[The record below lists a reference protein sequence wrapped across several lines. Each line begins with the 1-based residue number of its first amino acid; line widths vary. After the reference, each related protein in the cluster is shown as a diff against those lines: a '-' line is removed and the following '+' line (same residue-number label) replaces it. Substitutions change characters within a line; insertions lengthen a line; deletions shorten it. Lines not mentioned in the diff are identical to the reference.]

1 MKQLSSLNLR
11 DKIKFGTIFGK
22 PIVWIVADKN
32 HAEYPAN
39 SLTFVSEKI
48 LKAISYDVSEEA
60 SGTFSLGR
68 SRYLLSNVRQWLNSS
83 AGAGQWYTAQH
94 ATDKPPT
101 AAYTYEGKNA
111 YANEAAFLAGF
122 TEKERNAILPTTIT
136 AMSSRFEGLSTDRM
150 TDKVFLLS
158 FMELGG
164 TAEEGMDQSGS
175 PLRLFTGNMNNE
187 ASCTPEAK
195 SNYQATNMASGPSNA
210 YWTRSAILNPSSN
223 GARVALVG
231 STGHVGGLSDSA
243 YNPRFGLRPAIN
255 LSASMYVSDNPDSDG
270 CYTIV
275 YNSPPTAPTYA
286 AYPNT
291 LHGGQSFAITWSG
304 ASDPDNNL
312 SGYRL
317 QRSVNGGTWSQVY
330 AGAAASYTDNLAF
343 GTANT
348 VAYRVQVYDSGGLSS
363 GWKTGSTANVIN
375 NRAPGMPGAI
385 TLPGTINGGQKFTV
399 SWGAATDADGN
410 LSGYYCE
417 RSTNGGSS
425 WTRIYQGSATSA
437 SDTLAFGS
445 AASVLYR
452 VQAYDAHSAV
462 SGWRTSASKTVV
474 NNRAPNAPGTITVPV
489 SVVGGKTLTVTW
501 AAASDPDGN
510 LSGYK
515 LERSAAG
522 GAWTQVYAGN
532 ALSFNDA
539 ITKGWATVAY
549 RVRAYDAYNAHSGY
563 TTSQTRTVDNNTA
576 PTITCS
582 VSGNLG
588 TKTDGFSVTY
598 TVADAEKDKVTVVE
612 AMDGVQKRSYTAAL
626 GATNT
631 FAVTGD
637 YFMKLLNGPHTM
649 KITAADPGGKS
660 TSVTLTFTKA
670 VHACS
675 VTLAQPMETDALV
688 KRAVMNVVRS
698 IPADAQF
705 LVEVTNNAFD
715 ASPAWEDATQ
725 FVKAGINYVF
735 NNKQAAAGKSGYN
748 FRITASRA
756 NGGQGGYISS
766 IGGALE

>member
-1 MKQLSSLNLR
+1 MALTQLGAKAIGSSIKIKVGGTYYNFIVAHHGKPSAIYDNSFNDGTILFMNNLYACMCWHSNTDFNDYANSDIHKYLNSNFLNLVDSNIQSVIKNVKIPYR
-11 DKIKFGTIFGK
+11 PGGATYDKTISSGANGLQCKVFLMAGYEVGWDSSRAGDNK
-22 PIVWIVADKN
+22 NGATINYPEDGAIFNYFIPGAAETAKQRRVAYWN
-32 HAEYPAN
+32 GNAN
-39 SLTFVSEKI
+39 EWWL
-48 LKAISYDVSEEA
+48 
-60 SGTFSLGR
+60 R
-68 SRYLLSNVRQWLNSS
+68 SPWLNSTTKVLYS
-83 AGAGQWYTAQH
+83 GFVKQNGLFDSYRSSGNTFGIRPAFVLPSSVYVSDDGTIQTN
-94 ATDKPPT
+94 
-101 AAYTYEGKNA
+101 AAPNA
-111 YANEAAFLAGF
+111 
-122 TEKERNAILPTTIT
+122 PTTI
-136 AMSSRFEGLSTDRM
+136 SLPGKIEGG
-150 TDKVFLLS
+150 KS
-158 FMELGG
+158 F
-164 TAEEGMDQSGS
+164 SIS
-175 PLRLFTGNMNNE
+175 
-187 ASCTPEAK
+187 
-195 SNYQATNMASGPSNA
+195 
-210 YWTRSAILNPSSN
+210 
-223 GARVALVG
+223 
-231 STGHVGGLSDSA
+231 
-243 YNPRFGLRPAIN
+243 
-255 LSASMYVSDNPDSDG
+255 
-270 CYTIV
+270 
-275 YNSPPTAPTYA
+275 
-286 AYPNT
+286 
-291 LHGGQSFAITWSG
+291 WSG

-317 QRSVNGGTWSQVY
+317 QRSVNGGSWSQVY

-348 VAYRVQVYDSGGLSS
+348 VAYRVQAYDSGGLSS
-363 GWKTGSTANVIN
+363 GWKTGSTANVVN

-445 AASVLYR
+445 ATSVLYR

-462 SGWRTSASKTVV
+462 SGWRTSASKTVI

-637 YFMKLLNGPHTM
+637 YFMKLLNGPHTI

>member
-1 MKQLSSLNLR
+1 MAVQLSTKSLGSIVKIKENGVLVNFLVLAHNYPAAGRTLLLRNDIYDMRKWHSGEHNGYIGSEIDTWANQTYLNLIDANIR
-11 DKIKFGTIFGK
+11 KQIVDV
-22 PIVWIVADKN
+22 PIQCTAFTK
-32 HAEYPAN
+32 
-39 SLTFVSEKI
+39 VSKEHRCCNWYWSSGGAQVHI
-48 LKAISYDVSEEA
+48 LGECDR
-60 SGTFSLGR
+60 SGT
-68 SRYLLSNVRQWLNSS
+68 
-83 AGAGQWYTAQH
+83 
-94 ATDKPPT
+94 
-101 AAYTYEGKNA
+101 YTYNVPKAGGK
-111 YANEAAFLAGF
+111 
-122 TEKERNAILPTTIT
+122 TTQNRK
-136 AMSSRFEGLSTDRM
+136 A
-150 TDKVFLLS
+150 FLLS
-158 FMELGG
+158 CTETGM
-164 TAEEGMDQSGS
+164 ADIRQEGQAPQFLLS
-175 PLRLFTGNMNNE
+175 PPWTIAKYNGQPTKWWTR
-187 ASCTPEAK
+187 TPEDEDK
-195 SNYQATNMASGPSNA
+195 DFRICTASTSGNLSRD
-210 YWTRSAILNPSSN
+210 T
-223 GARVALVG
+223 G
-231 STGHVGGLSDSA
+231 SYGT
-243 YNPRFGLRPAIN
+243 RPAFT
-255 LSASMYVSDNPDSDG
+255 LPSTMYVADDG
-270 CYTIV
+270 TV
-275 YNSPPTAPTYA
+275 TTNRAPNAPTAISLPGKIE
-286 AYPNT
+286 
-291 LHGGQSFAITWSG
+291 GGKSFSISWGG

-317 QRSVNGGTWSQVY
+317 QRSVNGGSWSQVY

-348 VAYRVQVYDSGGLSS
+348 VAYRVQAYDNGGLSS

-649 KITAADPGGKS
+649 KLTAADPGGKS